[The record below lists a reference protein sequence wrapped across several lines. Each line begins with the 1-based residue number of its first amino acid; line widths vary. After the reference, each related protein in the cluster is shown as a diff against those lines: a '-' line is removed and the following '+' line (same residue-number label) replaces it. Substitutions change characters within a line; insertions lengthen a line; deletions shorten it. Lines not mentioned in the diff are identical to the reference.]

1 MFDQIWAGIDAWHP
15 LARVGETARRAE
27 AIGYDGIAVPDAS
40 HDGFLLAAFA
50 LAATSQLRVRTSGLV
65 AFARNPMTA
74 AIATWDLRATYG
86 KRFELGL
93 GPLIKSILVSRYG
106 MSWSPPAPRMREYV
120 QLLRAIFDCWQNGTP
135 LRFLGK
141 EFRLTRMQDF
151 MKPPP
156 LEHPDV
162 PIHLAGI
169 GPQMTALAGELADG
183 LATHPTNS
191 APIFLREVTLPNLE
205 RGAARTQRS
214 RAKISLH
221 VNPFCAT
228 GIDAASVRRQREKQR
243 RLLAVL
249 YSTPEYW
256 HTLDL
261 LGYRDRGELLNSL
274 VRQQRWDEL
283 PPVIT
288 DEILEQVAPAGTY
301 DELPSLLHEWYGGLA
316 DSIGIPMPADPGHD
330 QRLGKLLDA
339 LRG

>member
-1 MFDQIWAGIDAWHP
+1 MFDEIWAGVDVWQP
-15 LARVGETARRAE
+15 LEGVGDSARRAE
-27 AIGYDGIAVPDAS
+27 AIGYDGFSVPDS
-40 HDGFLLAAFA
+40 MHDGFLLAAFA
-50 LAATSQLRVRTSGLV
+50 LRATSRLRVRTSGLV

-74 AIATWDLRATYG
+74 AAATWDLRATYG

-93 GPLIKSILVSRYG
+93 GPLVKPILVGRYG
-106 MSWSPPAPRMREYV
+106 VSWSPPAPRMREYV
-120 QLLRAIFDCWQNGTP
+120 RVLRAIFDCWQHDVP
-135 LRFLGK
+135 LHFEG
-141 EFRLTRMQDF
+141 EHYRLTRMQDF

-169 GPQMTALAGELADG
+169 GPHMTALAGELADG

-191 APIFLREVTLPNLE
+191 APIFLREITLPNLE

-214 RAKISLH
+214 RAEINLH
-221 VNPFCAT
+221 VNAFSAT
-228 GIDAASVRRQREKQR
+228 GIDGDAVHRQREKQR
-243 RLLAVL
+243 RLLAIL
-249 YSTPEYW
+249 YSTPQYW

-261 LGYRDRGELLNSL
+261 LGFRDRAEFLRDL

-283 PPVIT
+283 TPVIT

-301 DELPSLLHEWYGGLA
+301 DELPSVLRDWYGGIANAVGVPL
-316 DSIGIPMPADPGHD
+316 PADPGHD
-330 QRLGKLLDA
+330 ARLIEVLKA